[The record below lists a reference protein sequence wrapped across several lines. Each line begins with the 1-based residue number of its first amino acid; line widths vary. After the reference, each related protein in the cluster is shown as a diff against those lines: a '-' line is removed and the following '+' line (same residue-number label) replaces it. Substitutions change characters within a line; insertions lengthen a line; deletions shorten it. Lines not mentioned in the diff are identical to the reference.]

1 MAGSFEHSGAQ
12 LAGVAQQQN
21 SLAAA
26 VAAGEL
32 WLETGVAERAAARC
46 EQAVR
51 EIDGLPPATGP
62 APDLLY
68 PATGA
73 AGEAAVGGAATGRSG
88 TRGPVTGRP
97 GGGSLPGGAH
107 VAYQPPTPATL
118 QGVSSGPV
126 SQQDGQMPPDQPVR
140 RTQNVGGQVAA
151 AAAAAAG
158 VPIMAPNVDS
168 RIRRALAPGVG
179 VRLGGGGAGGGHL
192 SSEGQLSGRAST
204 ANTVEFGPRPAGAIA
219 EAAEGRMGRGAGAGD
234 LVAPMGAA
242 GGKRGEDSEHRRP
255 SYLIEMDDIFTDAR
269 KVAPAVIGADPP
281 EQDR

>member
-1 MAGSFEHSGAQ
+1 M
-12 LAGVAQQQN
+12 
-21 SLAAA
+21 
-26 VAAGEL
+26 
-32 WLETGVAERAAARC
+32 ETGVAERAAARC

-88 TRGPVTGRP
+88 TRGPATGRP